1 MNGVESI
8 ESLRAALQRDFPAI
22 VMTGD
27 TRSKTLE
34 TVASHGISVLVK
46 PFLANEL
53 IRLINRLTT
62 IQNLPTAAG
71 ALASLGN
78 NRERGDFT

>member
-1 MNGVESI
+1 MNGVDSI
-8 ESLRAALQRDFPAI
+8 KSLRAALAWDLPAI

-34 TVASHGISVLVK
+34 AVASHGISILVK

-53 IRLINRLTT
+53 IQLINRLYRSSSESHRRNRSARL
-62 IQNLPTAAG
+62 IGQQPP
-71 ALASLGN
+71 AS
-78 NRERGDFT
+78 